1 MRIYQQL
8 QEIQHDGYI
17 VTVHVSPD
25 CKPETLQALGEMM
38 KNLIEQVENGWLGKG
53 QPSGE
58 YAPPDLHISKHG
70 KALHDK
76 HVRHARR

>member
-38 KNLIEQVENGWLGKG
+38 KNLIEQVENGWLAREENNGIHSRNKRVR
-53 QPSGE
+53 Q
-58 YAPPDLHISKHG
+58 ATPD
-70 KALHDK
+70 
-76 HVRHARR
+76 RTE